1 MYQSIAMAANH
12 GPPAYEG
19 SGSFMHGTAAASP
32 VYIPTT
38 RVTTMIPSLPYLQGS
53 GSSQQGSPVSNHSI
67 WTPPGAET
75 VAYNPGSSHPSV
87 SPRFSFATSSPI
99 PATTS
104 REAAAYSSSLSISAN
119 SREQYARSFGGS
131 YSSPYPAPYMS
142 PELGAT
148 WTSSA
153 FDGAML
159 HNFQN
164 RGTPGAP
171 RATNLEFFDDYSEG
185 RECVNCGAMSTPLWR
200 RDGTGH
206 YLCNACGLYHKM
218 NGINRPLIKPQRRLD
233 EEQVDYD
240 GGEREQ
246 PRDRCA
252 GADRAQDLEHVD
264 NDGAER
270 EQPRD
275 RCAGADRAQSASR
288 RVGLA
293 CANCRTN
300 QTTLWRRNA
309 EGEPVCNACGLYM
322 KLHGVPR
329 PLAMRKE
336 GIQTRK
342 RKPKNV
348 NKSKTSGGP
357 SNNASHPSAISSAPC
372 TSTTTTTVAE
382 EMRPIKTEPGISSHY
397 GHPSPLPQPF
407 SGTTMPGHGSG
418 LHPAITAIK
427 HSPQGY
433 QTGMSQSPQPSSK
446 QDSWNTLVL
455 GESHGDVL

>member
-1 MYQSIAMAANH
+1 MYQGLAMAANH

-19 SGSFMHGTAAASP
+19 TSSFMHGTAAASP

-53 GSSQQGSPVSNHSI
+53 GSSQQGSPVSSHSI

-87 SPRFSFATSSPI
+87 SPRFSFATGSPI
-99 PATTS
+99 PPTTS
-104 REAAAYSSSLSISAN
+104 REAAAYSTSLSISAN
-119 SREQYARSFGGS
+119 SREQYARSFSGS
-131 YSSPYPAPYMS
+131 YSSPYPATYVS
-142 PELGAT
+142 PELGT
-148 WTSSA
+148 SWTSSP
-153 FDGAML
+153 FDNAVL

-171 RATNLEFFDDYSEG
+171 RPPNIEFFDDYSEG

-218 NGINRPLIKPQRRLD
+218 NGINRPLIKPQRRL
-233 EEQVDYD
+233 
-240 GGEREQ
+240 
-246 PRDRCA
+246 
-252 GADRAQDLEHVD
+252 
-264 NDGAER
+264 
-270 EQPRD
+270 
-275 RCAGADRAQSASR
+275 SASR

-293 CANCRTN
+293 CANCHTHT
-300 QTTLWRRNA
+300 TTLWRRNA

-348 NKSKTSGGP
+348 NKSKTSAGP
-357 SNNASHPSAISSAPC
+357 SNNETNGHTSAISSVPC
-372 TSTTTTTVAE
+372 TSTTTTPAAQ

-397 GHPSPLPQPF
+397 GHLSPLSQPF
-407 SGTTMPGHGSG
+407 SGSSMPGHGTT
-418 LHPAITAIK
+418 LHHAISALK
-427 HSPQGY
+427 LSPQGY
-433 QTGMSQSPQPSSK
+433 QPGISQSPQPSSK

-455 GESHGDVL
+455 GESHGDILTA

>member
-218 NGINRPLIKPQRRLD
+218 NGINRPLIKPQRRL
-233 EEQVDYD
+233 
-240 GGEREQ
+240 
-246 PRDRCA
+246 
-252 GADRAQDLEHVD
+252 
-264 NDGAER
+264 
-270 EQPRD
+270 
-275 RCAGADRAQSASR
+275 SASR

>member
-1 MYQSIAMAANH
+1 MYQSLAMAANH

-19 SGSFMHGTAAASP
+19 TSSFMHSTAAASP

-119 SREQYARSFGGS
+119 SREQYARSFSGS

-142 PELGAT
+142 PELGTT
-148 WTSSA
+148 WTSSP
-153 FDGAML
+153 FDNPML

-164 RGTPGAP
+164 RGTPGAS
-171 RATNLEFFDDYSEG
+171 RHTNLEFFDDYSEG

-218 NGINRPLIKPQRRLD
+218 NGINRPLIKPQRRL
-233 EEQVDYD
+233 
-240 GGEREQ
+240 
-246 PRDRCA
+246 
-252 GADRAQDLEHVD
+252 
-264 NDGAER
+264 
-270 EQPRD
+270 
-275 RCAGADRAQSASR
+275 SASR
-288 RVGLA
+288 RVGLS
-293 CANCRTN
+293 CANCHTST
-300 QTTLWRRNA
+300 TTLWRRNA

-342 RKPKNV
+342 RKPKNL
-348 NKSKTSGGP
+348 NKSKTSAG
-357 SNNASHPSAISSAPC
+357 SANTESLTSTISSATC
-372 TSTTTTTVAE
+372 TSTTTTTAAE

-397 GHPSPLPQPF
+397 GHPSPL
-407 SGTTMPGHGSG
+407 S
-418 LHPAITAIK
+418 
-427 HSPQGY
+427 QGY
-433 QTGMSQSPQPSSK
+433 QPGIGQSPQPNSK
-446 QDSWNTLVL
+446 QDSWNTLGL
-455 GESHGDVL
+455 GENHGDILTA

>member
-1 MYQSIAMAANH
+1 MYQSLAMAANH

-19 SGSFMHGTAAASP
+19 TSSFMHSTAAASP

-99 PATTS
+99 PAATS

-119 SREQYARSFGGS
+119 SREQYARSFSGS
-131 YSSPYPAPYMS
+131 YSSPYPASYLS
-142 PELGAT
+142 PELGTT
-148 WTSSA
+148 WTSSP
-153 FDGAML
+153 FENPML

-164 RGTPGAP
+164 RGTPGH
-171 RATNLEFFDDYSEG
+171 TNLEFFDDYSEG

-218 NGINRPLIKPQRRLD
+218 NGINRPLIKPQRRL
-233 EEQVDYD
+233 
-240 GGEREQ
+240 
-246 PRDRCA
+246 
-252 GADRAQDLEHVD
+252 
-264 NDGAER
+264 
-270 EQPRD
+270 
-275 RCAGADRAQSASR
+275 SASR
-288 RVGLA
+288 RVGLS
-293 CANCRTN
+293 CANCHTST
-300 QTTLWRRNA
+300 TTLWRRNA

-342 RKPKNV
+342 RKPKNL
-348 NKSKTSGGP
+348 NKSKTSAGP
-357 SNNASHPSAISSAPC
+357 VNNESLTSTVSSATC
-372 TSTTTTTVAE
+372 TSTTTTTAAE

-397 GHPSPLPQPF
+397 GHPSPL
-407 SGTTMPGHGSG
+407 S
-418 LHPAITAIK
+418 
-427 HSPQGY
+427 QGY
-433 QTGMSQSPQPSSK
+433 QPGISQSPQPNSK

-455 GESHGDVL
+455 AESHGDILTA